1 MSCRTSGSFYDSLA
15 LTCSELGQLLKDTR
29 HLLVKVLIRE
39 GLSLAAD
46 EPCGDSEV
54 LAVPW
59 PGAGG
64 GNQWRDGYN
73 FYQPWARI
81 YMEQAFGQQVWR
93 WGISGRPLRM
103 PFGERPSVICVA
115 CMLHNLCRA
124 HDGMQLSELGRG
136 DTAYQALCAGF
147 ACPEEAPRR
156 PKGVGS

>member
-1 MSCRTSGSFYDSLA
+1 MSCRTSGSFYDSLTLA
-15 LTCSELGQLLKDTR
+15 CSELGQLLKDTR

-81 YMEQAFGQQVWR
+81 YMDQAFGQQVWR

-103 PFGERPSVICVA
+103 PFGKC
-115 CMLHNLCRA
+115 
-124 HDGMQLSELGRG
+124 DK
-136 DTAYQALCAGF
+136 
-147 ACPEEAPRR
+147 PRIW
-156 PKGVGS
+156 V